1 MMMNDEGHQILS
13 SAVVV
18 PDVDNACGTTIDRQS
33 TPSFDELYNAW
44 VDNDKNV
51 NQKAA
56 TVIQND
62 RYDMNR
68 TMEGSTYESPSDIS
82 HDIDIDHDDPEDG
95 KVVGTIMA
103 VEDDYYYDK
112 VIRSRCL
119 LVIVMLTI
127 FIGAVVALSVG
138 VGLSIRMTSNP
149 ISDAYNGMEQE
160 KTDNSLFEADNA
172 ELVEKVDPVVS
183 VNNGVSAGNTSSTHS
198 VDPINTIVES
208 SPTVPT
214 TSPVM
219 ILSDVVISELSDIF
233 STTEEV
239 STTLSDVVI
248 SELSDIF
255 SMTEEVSTT
264 NLTDWYHGSTTTI
277 TRKRDNGTIALLVP
291 PDAKVDDHLFL
302 FLSRT
307 DDYLP
312 LQLDQWTSV
321 AQCFKSSNEQ
331 AVCLTASDCTKQED
345 DYCKTF
351 TKGRGRD
358 LGTAV
363 YFHKLTPNDRNDDG
377 VVNNMWRNW
386 TIDIRGNNT
395 AWAIINAI
403 AGVNEKQ
410 PVLTTAGTSCDK
422 EPGSVFP
429 SVNGKVNDILLLS
442 QSFDD
447 TANIEHFLPPE
458 GTMLLDW
465 IKGDDEVSFGLI
477 MMYIASNLESW
488 LTYLCSM

>member
-1 MMMNDEGHQILS
+1 MMMNDEVHQILS
-13 SAVVV
+13 SAIVV
-18 PDVDNACGTTIDRQS
+18 PGVDNDCGTTIDQQT

-44 VDNDKNV
+44 VDNDKHV
-51 NQKAA
+51 NQKA
-56 TVIQND
+56 TSVFQND
-62 RYDMNR
+62 RYDNMNS
-68 TMEGSTYESPSDIS
+68 TMEGSTYESSSGSS
-82 HDIDIDHDDPEDG
+82 HDIDTDHENDPEDG
-95 KVVGTIMA
+95 KVVGTNIA

-119 LVIVMLTI
+119 LIIIMLSI

-149 ISDAYNGMEQE
+149 ISDAYNNSMKQE
-160 KTDNSLFEADNA
+160 KTDNSLFVADNA
-172 ELVEKVDPVVS
+172 KLVEIVDPVVS
-183 VNNGVSAGNTSSTHS
+183 VDNGVSASDTSSTQS

-214 TSPVM
+214 TSPEM

-233 STTEEV
+233 ST
-239 STTLSDVVI
+239 I
-248 SELSDIF
+248 
-255 SMTEEVSTT
+255 EEVSTT

-277 TRKRDNGTIALLVP
+277 TRKRDNGTITLLVP
-291 PDAKVDDHLFL
+291 PDAKIDDHLFL

-312 LQLDQWTSV
+312 LRLDQWTSV

-331 AVCLTASDCTKQED
+331 AVCLTSSDCTKQED

-363 YFHKLTPNDRNDDG
+363 YFHKLTQNDRNDDE
-377 VVNNMWRNW
+377 VVNNGWRNW
-386 TIDIRGNNT
+386 TVDIRGNNT

-410 PVLTTAGTSCDK
+410 PVLTTGGTSCDK

-477 MMYIASNLESW
+477 MMHIASNLESW
-488 LTYLCSM
+488 LTSYVPCNTYITQGCLHVRVKTQS